1 MPVPSRI
8 VRRLCQ
14 APLFTAVAIT
24 TLGVGIGANAAIF
37 SVINGVLLRPLP
49 FAEPDT
55 LVGTWHTAPGL
66 DIPLLNQ
73 APSLYLTY
81 REEGR
86 VFEDVAM
93 WDNNS
98 VSITGAGEPERVA
111 ALDVTDGLLP
121 ILRVDAVVGR
131 RFNKDDDSPRTP
143 PRVMLTQAYW
153 QRKFGG
159 DPAAIGKQLTID
171 GTPTEVIGVLPAG
184 FRFLS
189 QNPQILLP
197 MRLNRA
203 EVFVGQFSFRGLA
216 RLKPGVTIE
225 QANADVARMIP
236 MVMDRYPMP
245 PGFTRQMFE
254 DARIGPNVRPLAADV
269 IGDVGRVLWVLL
281 GTVGI
286 VLLIACANVANLFL
300 IRAEGRQQELAV
312 QTALGASPGRIV
324 RELLSESIT
333 LGAVGGA
340 VGLALAYAGI
350 RLLVA
355 SAPEGLPRVNEIG
368 IDATV
373 VAFTIGVSLVAGL
386 LFGLLPA
393 VKFARPHLATA
404 LKAGGRSSSD
414 GRERH
419 RARNLLVTAEIA
431 LAVVLLVGSGLMLR
445 TFQALRDVEPG
456 FTQPEEVLTL
466 RVSIP
471 EMLITDPEQ
480 AIRTHEQIVHRIEE
494 VPGVRSVGV
503 TSSITMDGNNSNDP
517 IFVEDAPVA
526 PGVIPPL
533 RRYKWIGPNYFETMG
548 NRVVAGRA
556 LTWDDSYA
564 RVPNVVV
571 NEKFAR
577 EFWKEPAQAIGRR
590 IRNTPGNPW
599 RTIVGVVAN
608 EFDNGTAQPA
618 PAIIYWPLV
627 MNDFWT
633 RPAFVQRNLAYAI
646 RTDRLGSGTL
656 LKEIQQAVW
665 EVNASLPVASVRT
678 LNEIRAESMAQTSFA
693 LVMLAIAA
701 VVALLLGV
709 IGIYGVV
716 AYVAAQRTREIGIRM
731 ALGADR
737 GAVSR
742 LFVRHGLALIASGI
756 TVGLIAAALV
766 TRVMA
771 SLLFGVKAT
780 DPMTYA
786 IVAIGLTA
794 TALLATYIPARRASR
809 IDPAVALRWGS

>member
-1 MPVPSRI
+1 VTIRRV
-8 VRRLCQ
+8 VRRLLQ
-14 APLFTAVAIT
+14 APLFTAVAVL

-37 SVINGVLLRPLP
+37 SVINGVLLKPLP
-49 FAEPDT
+49 YAEPDR

-66 DIPLLNQ
+66 NIPLLNQ

-81 REEGR
+81 RDDGR

-93 WDNNS
+93 WDNNA
-98 VSITGAGEPERVA
+98 VSITGAGEPERVT

-121 ILRVDAVVGR
+121 ILRVDAAAGR

-143 PRVMLTQAYW
+143 PRVMLTHAYW

-159 DPAAIGKQLTID
+159 DPGAIGKQITID
-171 GTPTEVIGVLPAG
+171 GTPTEVIGVLPPG

-197 MRLNRA
+197 MRINRA
-203 EVFVGQFSFRGLA
+203 EVFVGHFSFRGLA

-254 DARIGPNVRPLAADV
+254 EARIGPNVRPLSADV

-312 QTALGASPGRIV
+312 QTSLGASPGRIV
-324 RELLSESIT
+324 RELLSESVT

-355 SAPEGLPRVNEIG
+355 TAPEGLPRVNEIG

-393 VKFARPHLATA
+393 AKLARPHLATA
-404 LKAGGRSSSD
+404 LKAGGRGSSD

-419 RARNLLVTAEIA
+419 RARNVLVTAEIA

-456 FTQPEEVLTL
+456 FTQPEDVLTL

-471 EMLITDPEQ
+471 ETLVADPEQ
-480 AIRTHEQIVHRIEE
+480 AIRMHEQIVHRIEQ
-494 VPGVRSVGV
+494 VPGVRSVGT
-503 TSSITMDGNNSNDP
+503 TSSITMDGNDSSDP
-517 IFVEDAPVA
+517 VFVEDAPVA

-556 LTWDDSYA
+556 LTWEDSYA

-577 EFWKEPAQAIGRR
+577 EFWKEPSQALGRR

-627 MNDFWT
+627 MNEFWT
-633 RPAFVQRNLAYAI
+633 QRTYVQRNLAYAI
-646 RTDRLGSGTL
+646 RTDRIGSGTL

-665 EVNASLPVASVRT
+665 SVNSSLPVASIRT
-678 LNEIRAESMAQTSFA
+678 LNEIRADSMAQTSFA

-742 LFVRHGLALIASGI
+742 LFVRHGLALIAGGV

-771 SLLFGVKAT
+771 SLLFGVTPT
-780 DPMTYA
+780 DPLTYVT
-786 IVAIGLTA
+786 VATGLSA
-794 TALLATYIPARRASR
+794 TALLATYLPARRAAR
-809 IDPAVALRWGS
+809 VDPAIALRSGL

>member
-1 MPVPSRI
+1 MPFFARI
-8 VRRLCQ
+8 VRRLMH
-14 APLFTAVAIT
+14 APLFTVVAVL
-24 TLGVGIGANAAIF
+24 TLGIGIGANAAIF
-37 SVINGVLLRPLP
+37 SVINGVLLKPLP
-49 FAEPDT
+49 FAEPET

-66 DIPLLNQ
+66 NLPLLNQ

-86 VFEDVAM
+86 VFEDVGM
-93 WDNNS
+93 WDNAS
-98 VSITGAGEPERVA
+98 VAITGVGEPERIR
-111 ALDVTDGLLP
+111 ALEVTDGILP
-121 ILRVDAVVGR
+121 ILRVQAALGR
-131 RFNKDDDSPRTP
+131 RFDKEDDSTRTP
-143 PRVMLTQAYW
+143 PRVMLVHAYW
-153 QRKFGG
+153 LRKFGG
-159 DPAAIGKQLTID
+159 DPSVIGKSITID
-171 GTPTEVIGVLPAG
+171 GTPTEIIGVLPAS
-184 FRFLS
+184 FRFLT
-189 QNPQILLP
+189 QNPQLVMP

-203 EVFVGQFSFRGLA
+203 EVFVGHFSYQGIA

-236 MVMDRYPMP
+236 MVLDRFPLP
-245 PGFTRQMFE
+245 PGFSRQMFE
-254 DARIGPNVRPLAADV
+254 DARIGPNLRPLSADV

-312 QTALGASPGRIV
+312 QTALGASPWRLV
-324 RELLSESIT
+324 RELLSESVT
-333 LGAVGGA
+333 LGLAGGA
-340 VGLALAYAGI
+340 LGLALAYGGI

-355 SAPEGLPRVNEIG
+355 MAPDGLPRVDEIG

-373 VAFTIGVSLVAGL
+373 VAFTVGLSLLAGV

-393 VKFARPHLATA
+393 LRFARPQVASA
-404 LKAGGRSSSD
+404 LKAGGRGASD

-419 RARNLLVTAEIA
+419 RARNVLVTAEIA
-431 LAVVLLVGSGLMLR
+431 LAVVLLVGSGLMMR
-445 TFQALRDVEPG
+445 TFQALRHVEPG
-456 FTQPEEVLTL
+456 FTRPEDVLTL

-471 EMLITDPEQ
+471 ETLITDAEQ
-480 AIRTHEQIVHRIEE
+480 SARTHEAIVQRIAQ

-503 TSSITMDGNNSNDP
+503 SSSITMDGNDSNDP
-517 IFVEDAPVA
+517 IFVEDAPVS
-526 PGVIPPL
+526 PGTIPPL
-533 RRYKWIGPNYFETMG
+533 RRFKWIGPNYFETMG
-548 NRVVAGRA
+548 NRVIAGRA
-556 LTWDDSYA
+556 LTWQDSYA

-577 EFWKEPAQAIGRR
+577 EFWKEPSQAIGKR
-590 IRNTPGNPW
+590 IRNTPSNPW
-599 RTIVGVVAN
+599 RTIVGVVGN
-608 EFDNGTAQPA
+608 ELDNGTAQPA
-618 PAIIYWPLV
+618 PAIVYWPLL
-627 MNDFWT
+627 MNESWSQKV
-633 RPAFVQRNLAYAI
+633 FVQRNLAYAI
-646 RTDRLGSGTL
+646 RTDRIGSGTL

-665 EVNASLPVASVRT
+665 SVNSSLPVASVRT

-693 LVMLAIAA
+693 LVMLGIAA
-701 VVALLLGV
+701 AVALLLGV

-742 LFVRHGLALIASGI
+742 LFVRHGLALIGSGVV
-756 TVGLIAAALV
+756 VGLVAAALV

-771 SLLFGVKAT
+771 SMLFGVRAT
-780 DPMTYA
+780 DPMTYVL
-786 IVAIGLTA
+786 VAGGLTV

-809 IDPAVALRWGS
+809 IDPAHALRWGL